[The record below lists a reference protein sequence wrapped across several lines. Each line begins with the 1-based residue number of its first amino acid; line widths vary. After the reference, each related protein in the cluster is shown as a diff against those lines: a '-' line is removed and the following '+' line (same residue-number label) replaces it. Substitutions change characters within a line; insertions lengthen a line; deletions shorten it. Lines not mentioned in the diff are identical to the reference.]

1 VGGRHD
7 RRPGAHHG
15 RRPAG
20 GGKAVNALPRRALL
34 SVYDKTGLAELA
46 RRLAGLGFQILSTGG
61 TAEALRRDGIEVTDV
76 SRHTGQPEI
85 LGGRVKT
92 LHPRIHGGLLGNP
105 SEPSHRADMER
116 SGIEPFGLAV
126 VNLYPFRSVAAK
138 PDASLA
144 DLVEMIDIG
153 GPAMIRSA
161 AKNHAAVGVLVDPA
175 DYGPV
180 AGEIASTGGLSDA
193 TRRRLAAKAFAHT
206 AAYDAD
212 IRDTLARR
220 FAALDPP

>member
-1 VGGRHD
+1 
-7 RRPGAHHG
+7 
-15 RRPAG
+15 
-20 GGKAVNALPRRALL
+20 
-34 SVYDKTGLAELA
+34 
-46 RRLAGLGFQILSTGG
+46 
-61 TAEALRRDGIEVTDV
+61 
-76 SRHTGQPEI
+76 
-85 LGGRVKT
+85 
-92 LHPRIHGGLLGNP
+92 
-105 SEPSHRADMER
+105 
-116 SGIEPFGLAV
+116 
-126 VNLYPFRSVAAK
+126 
-138 PDASLA
+138 A

-220 FAALDPP
+220 FAALDPPGGAATDPADFPETLRLEFERRQSLRYGENPHQRGALY